1 MFHSPTGGCR
11 PPASDKSSAC
21 NSNPTIVHLHTMCR
35 FYYEQARV
43 LLPHVT
49 VSDDSF
55 SPDWI
60 CHRPLRP
67 SANSQINDR
76 CSIEQTLIN
85 RHHHS
90 PVLHLNQV
98 APDGLGLPFSSQ
110 RPKEVKVGINH
121 ITSSNKQRPAMT
133 LGEISL
139 YHFYCP
145 CEKFEVGYSGCGLG
159 KCWMTNCDLVARIRV
174 SPRTPAR

>member
-1 MFHSPTGGCR
+1 MTASP
-11 PPASDKSSAC
+11 
-21 NSNPTIVHLHTMCR
+21 
-35 FYYEQARV
+35 
-43 LLPHVT
+43 
-49 VSDDSF
+49 
-55 SPDWI
+55 PDWI
-60 CHRPLRP
+60 CHRSLRP

-98 APDGLGLPFSSQ
+98 DPGGLGLPFSSQ

-133 LGEISL
+133 LGEISP
-139 YHFYCP
+139 YHFCYP
-145 CEKFEVGYSGCGLG
+145 CEKFEVHSMQFVLSNMQQNSNRPVGFSGCGLG